1 MTIKF
6 QQFLNL
12 KQEDYDEDEPH
23 EVRADEFQHAPKP
36 VMEDEFIPD
45 PRAEKSLG
53 SKDIST
59 FLSII
64 YIINQI
70 YGPGVL
76 AIPIV
81 FQQVRLKEKKKT
93 KQNNKYI

>member
-1 MTIKF
+1 MGIPINDDFDDDADKEDFTPEDDKEIK
-6 QQFLNL
+6 QM
-12 KQEDYDEDEPH
+12 P
-23 EVRADEFQHAPKP
+23 AP

-53 SKDIST
+53 TKDINLT
-59 FLSII
+59 LSII
-64 YIINQI
+64 YVINQI

-81 FQQVRLKEKKKT
+81 FQQVT
-93 KQNNKYI
+93 KQISFRDATK